1 MLCVIATLIGTCAAS
16 QFTQEVG
23 GKCQTLSGGDPA
35 HAWKG
40 GIGFDSCQSQCSSQ
54 SDCFGFSVSSFGN
67 CLHWLQSDI
76 KGQGA
81 TWGNADCF
89 IKTSTSSVSSS
100 FENQGSG
107 KCQTWSGEDPAHDWE
122 GGIGFASCQ
131 DDCEQKANCFGF
143 SVSSFGNCLHW
154 MQQDIM
160 GGGNSWGDADCI
172 LKIPGAEANAVTT
185 TTTTTTPIV
194 TTTTTTS
201 PVGEWNIGSFGSC
214 SVTCGEGV
222 QTRIVSCSTGSAS
235 DCTGAMPSTTQP
247 CNEQECPTTP
257 NLKVA
262 AKEAFDIVK
271 LTTTTIEGEAFQ
283 RKFALPALIRKAFHD
298 AGHFDHEIGEVR
310 LGCIQHFLGN
320 TMCPQHNHFEKA
332 EDFREQVEAKLEE
345 QNVEFSMA
353 DVVQLLGAL
362 AVDELAQ
369 TTGAELLYPKI
380 RIGRSDSTVE
390 NCEEDMV
397 EMCNNLPNFAVH
409 SHSHGDCSSATTCDS
424 QVTNALNAV
433 WESEI
438 EGKMMAVN
446 TLTKVDA
453 VSLIGAHTVGKHAI
467 FGAWVTKPMLFDNDY
482 WVQLQKLKQHLD
494 NDGQFGQD
502 QDHVYSKSIFND
514 WFQDSTKID
523 ASPTSALFNEFRGIF
538 NGEIMMLDSDLA
550 LILNAPEEVELYAE
564 DLLAWRADF
573 DAAYIKMGELGV
585 TDVLT
590 LPDASV
596 ATELSVGASRRTSKR
611 ATNPDEEAEF
621 FQNLEL
627 LRQEQ
632 LSRANEIHA
641 KAKQPVIN
649 LEDKPRQSLEAISVA
664 STFSVQVFALI
675 GLVSMGYFTV
685 KCCTRKNEYK
695 TISTPEY

>member
-1 MLCVIATLIGTCAAS
+1 
-16 QFTQEVG
+16 
-23 GKCQTLSGGDPA
+23 
-35 HAWKG
+35 
-40 GIGFDSCQSQCSSQ
+40 
-54 SDCFGFSVSSFGN
+54 
-67 CLHWLQSDI
+67 
-76 KGQGA
+76 
-81 TWGNADCF
+81 
-89 IKTSTSSVSSS
+89 
-100 FENQGSG
+100 
-107 KCQTWSGEDPAHDWE
+107 
-122 GGIGFASCQ
+122 
-131 DDCEQKANCFGF
+131 
-143 SVSSFGNCLHW
+143 

-160 GGGNSWGDADCI
+160 GGGNSWGNADCI
-172 LKIPGAEANAVTT
+172 LKLAAAPNAVTT
-185 TTTTTTPIV
+185 TTTTPAA
-194 TTTTTTS
+194 TS
-201 PVGEWNIGSFGSC
+201 PVGEWNIGSFGPC

-222 QTRIVSCSTGSAS
+222 QTRTVFCSTGSAS
-235 DCTGAMPSTTQP
+235 DCPGAVPSTTQS

-262 AKEAFDIVK
+262 VKEAFDVIK
-271 LTTTTIEGEAFQ
+271 LTTTTIEGESFQ

-320 TMCPQHNHFEKA
+320 TMCPQHAHFEKA
-332 EDFREQVEAKLEE
+332 EDFRQEVEHKLEE
-345 QNVEFSMA
+345 QNVEFSLA
-353 DVVQLLGAL
+353 DIVQLLGAL

-380 RIGRSDSTVE
+380 RIGRTDSTVE
-390 NCEEDMV
+390 NCDEDMV
-397 EMCNNLPNFAVH
+397 EMCNNLPAFAVH
-409 SHSHGDCSSATTCDS
+409 TTGQHGNCGSATTCHS

-438 EGKMMAVN
+438 EGKMTAVN

-482 WVQLQKLKQHLD
+482 WIQLRKLKQHLD
-494 NDGQFGQD
+494 NNGQFGQD
-502 QDHVYSKSIFND
+502 QDHVYSKNIFSD

-523 ASPTSALFNEFRGIF
+523 GSPTSALFNEFKGVF
-538 NGEIMMLDSDLA
+538 SGEIMMLDSDLA

-590 LPDASV
+590 LPEGSE
-596 ATELSVGASRRTSKR
+596 TELSVGASRRTSKR
-611 ATNPDEEAEF
+611 ASNADEEAEF

-641 KAKQPVIN
+641 NARQPIIN
-649 LEDKPRQSLEAISVA
+649 IEDKPRQSLEAIGVA
-664 STFSVQVFALI
+664 PTFLIQVFALI

-685 KCCTRKNEYK
+685 KCCVLKNEYT
-695 TISTPEY
+695 TISNPEY